1 MEEDD
6 DRCIGGEYSPV
17 SDPEQEARENVEEKR
32 VGMGTTFALKYKVL
46 G

>member
-1 MEEDD
+1 MIGVLEEST
-6 DRCIGGEYSPV
+6 RRYLILNKRP
-17 SDPEQEARENVEEKR
+17 RENVEEKR